1 MHSQHLYR
9 RHGVRLSR
17 DSSVSGDTNQ
27 LITPLDISG
36 RQVAIFCEQD
46 TIFRQ
51 QVAARKKLSMPVT
64 IHLPGVLRE
73 FADGRPSVEIADP
86 VATLADV
93 LAALWRDYPGI
104 RARMATEQGQ
114 VREHINVF
122 IGDEL
127 SRYTGG
133 LMSPVAAGS
142 EITIL
147 PAVSGG

>member
-1 MHSQHLYR
+1 
-9 RHGVRLSR
+9 
-17 DSSVSGDTNQ
+17 
-27 LITPLDISG
+27 
-36 RQVAIFCEQD
+36 
-46 TIFRQ
+46 
-51 QVAARKKLSMPVT
+51 MPVT
-64 IHLPGVLRE
+64 VHLPGALRE
-73 FADGRPSVEIADP
+73 FADGRSSVQIDDP
-86 VATLADV
+86 VTTLADV

-127 SRYTGG
+127 ARYSGG
-133 LMSPVAAGS
+133 LMSPVAAGA